1 MKKILEIL
9 NELHNNKINFCLQS
23 RTAESYYNLKVNTPQ
38 GKEHYFHSNNLQEI
52 EEGLTVMWEHL
63 IGSTMT
69 VIETSAPLSV
79 PIPPPMPPPPLG

>member
-1 MKKILEIL
+1 
-9 NELHNNKINFCLQS
+9 
-23 RTAESYYNLKVNTPQ
+23 
-38 GKEHYFHSNNLQEI
+38 
-52 EEGLTVMWEHL
+52 MWEHL